1 MVKTRQAWKCSS
13 SVAYTVDISLLNSE
27 ILPYIGH
34 HLAISPELTF
44 PPSCEISCYV
54 IDNDRSIGRSTS
66 KKVVGGADALS
77 EARWRD
83 GMRCLCGAA
92 AAANGV
98 KRSARRKRKRTR
110 WLEAAVVGDAMA
122 GLESGAHEMRG
133 GGSGAGQ
140 VNLGV

>member
-54 IDNDRSIGRSTS
+54 IDNDRSWT
-66 KKVVGGADALS
+66 LHN
-77 EARWRD
+77 WYY
-83 GMRCLCGAA
+83 L
-92 AAANGV
+92 
-98 KRSARRKRKRTR
+98 TY
-110 WLEAAVVGDAMA
+110 
-122 GLESGAHEMRG
+122 
-133 GGSGAGQ
+133 GS
-140 VNLGV
+140 VDC